1 MMTNR
6 SGRSPTFPG
15 EGALRRVG
23 GSSDVPPRPR
33 GSALAAG
40 LACIGLLAGPALA
53 SASTR
58 YASPSVADAPP
69 AHPPLAC
76 TDTEPCSFKD
86 AWEGAVDSDEIVVM
100 PGDYDV
106 SSSSAGIDKKL
117 TIHGVDGQPARYL
130 HSDTLQG
137 LRLQAEVTLRHL
149 SIEMTGAGPGLFIG
163 DTGDGSSV
171 EQVIVRSA
179 GTQGCLAQDASGVDF
194 TDSVCISTATNSA
207 ALAAFFTD
215 GSAGSATLRNVTARS
230 TGAGGYGVVS
240 AAQNAGSIATVTA
253 HNVIADGGGAD
264 ARATANTGG
273 QSSLTLD
280 RSNYGTELEQ
290 GGLVTDPGSGD
301 NQLAAP
307 LLAADGFH
315 QVSGSPTIDA
325 GSAAAPLGAAD
336 VDGEARTVGTA
347 IDIGAD
353 EFQPPPVVTPPVT
366 PPPAQNPPATLPGT
380 RFCHGTKATIL
391 AGAGLTKGTPRR
403 DVIVGTSGADM
414 INALGGNDLVC
425 AGGGS
430 DKVFGGAGK
439 DRLLGQAGRDKL
451 YGQTGRDQL
460 LGGSGRDLLVGGGGH
475 DALLGGPAKD
485 ITRQ

>member
-1 MMTNR
+1 M
-6 SGRSPTFPG
+6 FHL
-15 EGALRRVG
+15 A
-23 GSSDVPPRPR
+23 PR
-33 GSALAAG
+33 GSGLAAG
-40 LACIGLLAGPALA
+40 LACVGLLAGPALA
-53 SASTR
+53 SAGTR
-58 YASPSVADAPP
+58 YASSSVSDAPP

-76 TDTEPCSFKD
+76 IETDPCSFKD
-86 AWEGAVDSDEIVVM
+86 AWEGAAENDEIVVM
-100 PGDYDV
+100 SGDYDV

-117 TIHGVDGQPARYL
+117 TIHGVDGQAAPYL

-179 GTQGCLAQDASGVDF
+179 GNQGCLAQDASGVDF
-194 TDSVCISTATNSA
+194 TDSVCMSTATNST

-253 HNVIADGGGAD
+253 HNVIADGAGAD

-280 RSNYGTELEQ
+280 RSNYATQLEQ

-307 LLAADGFH
+307 LLASDGFH
-315 QVSGSPTIDA
+315 EVSGSPTIDA
-325 GSAAAPLGAAD
+325 GSAASPLGAAD
-336 VDGEARTVGTA
+336 VDGETRTTGTA

-353 EFQPPPVVTPPVT
+353 EFQPPPAVTPVT
-366 PPPAQNPPATLPGT
+366 PPPGENPPATLPGT
-380 RFCHGTKATIL
+380 RFCHGTKGTIL
-391 AGAGLTKGTPRR
+391 AGAGLTRGTPGR
-403 DVIVGTSGADM
+403 DVIVGTAGPNR
-414 INALGGNDLVC
+414 IKALGGNDLVC
-425 AGGGS
+425 AGGGG
-430 DKVFGGAGK
+430 DEVFGGAGK

-451 YGQTGRDQL
+451 YGQAGTDQL
-460 LGGSGRDLLVGGGGH
+460 LGGSGRDLLVGGAGP